1 MFVYIIGNAEK
12 NVFKL
17 GIAGD
22 PFKQLSSIQVG
33 NPYSLSIVCKICV
46 RDKNAARL
54 IERLGRQELSCY
66 EGVGEWLLNVPDYL
80 LAQFAEGHYL
90 RSLASKAGVRLINR
104 AEPSAIANQDSLA
117 RLTPLA
123 KQKG

>member
-1 MFVYIIGNAEK
+1 MRISGLFVWKRRMQRMRFDYGACERPVCAESCVWSGAKCLGLMFVYIIGNAEK

-46 RDKNAARL
+46 RDKKRGKVDRKART
-54 IERLGRQELSCY
+54 
-66 EGVGEWLLNVPDYL
+66 P
-80 LAQFAEGHYL
+80 
-90 RSLASKAGVRLINR
+90 R
-104 AEPSAIANQDSLA
+104 AEL
-117 RLTPLA
+117 L
-123 KQKG
+123 